1 MMESLSKNVYNLSW
15 RTSQDSC
22 FQDRK
27 HSTNHSGRVI
37 VKTTKSWFFW
47 GELRVEALTTGNITV
62 FASWIRG
69 YFMIFNGY
77 FYDMSWYFLIFQ
89 GLQYMT
95 SKPVFRASR
104 TSSGSSKWLPMVNAD
119 SPSSWFNQN
128 RVTMMTALF
137 FSMQEMHT
145 RPPKMTTMWFQF
157 YHVSWRNC
165 SDVWYFTVCPCWW
178 YFVPFGGSEIISFLD
193 ACFCLFAREAAVP
206 SFDKKLNP
214 WPESAESIWKQSIP
228 FHSIPSFA

>member
-1 MMESLSKNVYNLSW
+1 MYNFSW

-22 FQDRK
+22 FQVRQ
-27 HSTNHSGRVI
+27 HSTNHLGRVI

-62 FASWIRG
+62 FVSWIRG

-165 SDVWYFTVCPCWW
+165 QMCGISRYVHVDDTLYPSRIRNYSIFRRVFLFVCPW
-178 YFVPFGGSEIISFLD
+178 GSCSII
-193 ACFCLFAREAAVP
+193 
-206 SFDKKLNP
+206 
-214 WPESAESIWKQSIP
+214 W
-228 FHSIPSFA
+228 